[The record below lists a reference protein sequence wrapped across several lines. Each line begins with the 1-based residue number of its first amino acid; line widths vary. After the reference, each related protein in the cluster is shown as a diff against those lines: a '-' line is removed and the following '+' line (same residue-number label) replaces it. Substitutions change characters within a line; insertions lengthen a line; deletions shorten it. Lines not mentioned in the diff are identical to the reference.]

1 MTLFSRADRVAG
13 QIQKILSEILIKDI
27 KDPRLNMATITG
39 VKMSRDL
46 KLARIYFTISGSNKS
61 AEDASKGF
69 KSAAGYLKRTLASQ
83 LGLRYMPD
91 LAFFYDES
99 FDYGAR
105 IDTLLKTLKNDD
117 GPDNSTPEK
126 E

>member
-27 KDPRLNMATITG
+27 KDPRLDMVTITG
-39 VKMSRDL
+39 VKMSKDL
-46 KLARIYFTISGSNKS
+46 KLARIYFTISGGGKS

-69 KSAAGYLKRTLASQ
+69 KSAAGYLKRSLAGQ

-91 LAFFYDES
+91 IAFFYDES

-105 IDTLLKTLKNDD
+105 IETLLKTLKNDD
-117 GPDNSTPEK
+117 GPDNSTPE
-126 E
+126 